1 MRSARILIVEDD
13 EDLAGAVALELGH
26 AGYEVCVER
35 DGPGA
40 LRAEREWAPDLV
52 LLDLGL
58 PSLDGVEVCRRLR
71 AASQT
76 PIVIVTAREGIPERV
91 RGLDAGADDY
101 VVKPLSLEELS
112 ARVRSVLRRS
122 RMRQEGDRVRV
133 ADLVLD
139 GAGRTVSRGR
149 RPVQLTRREFD
160 LLDLLMRHPGQVLDR
175 STILSE
181 VWGFDFLGGSNVV
194 DVYVGY
200 LRQKLELAGEVRLIE
215 TVRGVGYTLREP
227 S

>member
-1 MRSARILIVEDD
+1 
-13 EDLAGAVALELGH
+13 
-26 AGYEVCVER
+26 
-35 DGPGA
+35 
-40 LRAEREWAPDLV
+40 
-52 LLDLGL
+52 
-58 PSLDGVEVCRRLR
+58 
-71 AASQT
+71 
-76 PIVIVTAREGIPERV
+76 VIVTAREGIRERV

-101 VVKPLSLEELS
+101 VVKPFSLEELS
-112 ARVRSVLRRS
+112 ARVRSALRRS
-122 RMRQEGDRVRV
+122 RMRQEGERLEV

-139 GAGRTVSRGR
+139 ARARTVARGCR
-149 RPVQLTRREFD
+149 SVELTRREFD
-160 LLDLLMRHPGQVLDR
+160 LLEFFMRHPGQVLER